1 LKQAKFEQFL
11 GTKEVICLA
20 QASRTADRD
29 MKTAT
34 IQLRNAEFQRIRE
47 ENKKLKRAV
56 VGLTSGI
63 IHIGRYDMAG
73 EMTMIRTVLQFL
85 TTTFKHSMIHMLV
98 PTIAFRIE
106 QRLYDAAY
114 PQGERRREDI
124 HIDPT
129 AVLWQNSA
137 AEDTIASH
145 YIGL

>member
-1 LKQAKFEQFL
+1 MKQVKFEQFL

-20 QASRTADRD
+20 QASRTTDRD

-34 IQLRNAEFQRIRE
+34 IQLRNAEFQRTRE

-63 IHIGRYDMAG
+63 IHVGRYDMEG
-73 EMTMIRTVLQFL
+73 ETTMIRTVLQFL

-98 PTIAFRIE
+98 PTIAFGIE

-114 PQGERRREDI
+114 GERRADI
-124 HIDPT
+124 RIDPT
-129 AVLWQNSA
+129 AVLWQNSE
-137 AEDTIASH
+137 AEDAVASH
-145 YIGL
+145 YIRL